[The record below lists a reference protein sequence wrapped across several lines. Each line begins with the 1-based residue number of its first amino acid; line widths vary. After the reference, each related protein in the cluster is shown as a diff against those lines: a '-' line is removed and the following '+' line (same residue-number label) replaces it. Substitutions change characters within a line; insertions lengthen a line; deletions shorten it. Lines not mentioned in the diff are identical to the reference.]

1 MINMTNEHFMET
13 PVGYLKIAEQD
24 GCIVGVDYT
33 DDVSAGNA
41 SNEILDQCVRE
52 LREYFAGDRQRFDIP
67 LNLSHRGTP
76 FQQKVWKR
84 LYEIPYGETISYKM
98 LAEDCGGPT
107 YSRAVANANGKN
119 PVSIIVPC
127 HRVIAHD
134 GSLGGYTGGVEKK
147 ERLLDLERR

>member
-1 MINMTNEHFMET
+1 
-13 PVGYLKIAEQD
+13 AED
-24 GCIVGVDYT
+24 GIRDRNVTGVQTCSSD
-33 DDVSAGNA
+33 
-41 SNEILDQCVRE
+41 L
-52 LREYFAGDRQRFDIP
+52 
-67 LNLSHRGTP
+67 
-76 FQQKVWKR
+76 QKVWKR

-134 GSLGGYTGGVEKK
+134 GSLGGYTGGVEKR
-147 ERLLDLERR
+147 ERLLDLERRRPGIIISCSKIYILLILWIYLIFISIGSSSIRYITREPRMVEAGSGCM